1 MGIFEATMLILA
13 GIVAGTMNTV
23 VGAGSLVTFPVML
36 AFGYSPLIAN
46 MTNNVGVLPGGMSGI
61 HAFRPEL
68 KDEWPTAVK
77 LAALSLVGGTS
88 GAVLL
93 LVLPPV
99 AFKSIVPVLIGLA
112 LILIIFQPSLR
123 NRVAEHA
130 GLSKKHGPLLAVAIF
145 LTGIYGGYFGA
156 AQGVLLMSILGTMFD
171 KTIQKLNAIKMVLGM
186 SANLAASAVFIIR
199 GGIAW
204 QAAGAIALG
213 AIIGGYAGAKIGRR
227 LPSGVYRVL
236 IVVIGVVAII
246 KLVTT

>member
-1 MGIFEATMLILA
+1 MLILA
-13 GIVAGTMNTV
+13 GIAAGTMNTV

-46 MTNNVGVLPGGMSGI
+46 MTNNVGVLPGGISGI
-61 HAFRPEL
+61 HALRPEL
-68 KDEWPTAVK
+68 KNEWPTAMR
-77 LAALSLVGGTS
+77 LAILSLAGGTS
-88 GAVLL
+88 GALL
-93 LVLPPV
+93 LLILPPV

-123 NRVAEHA
+123 KRVALHA
-130 GLSKKHGPLLAVAIF
+130 GISKKHGMFLTGAIF

-156 AQGVLLMSILGTMFD
+156 AQGVLLMSILGTMYD

-186 SANLAASAVFIIR
+186 SANLAATIVFIVR

-204 QAAGAIALG
+204 EAAGAIAVG
-213 AIIGGYAGAKIGRR
+213 AIIGGYAGAKIGRL
-227 LPSGVYRVL
+227 LPSGVYRAL
-236 IVVIGVVAII
+236 IVVIGAIAII